1 MTSRVMAD
9 LLAAK
14 LLINNLRGSLET
26 PLPEMH
32 FTPSG
37 AAFEVY
43 QSGPQVRTTI
53 VFVYGIL
60 LAGERDPNVVRFA
73 RAMASAGAR
82 VVVPVLSGMKSFVFR
97 SADRD
102 ALMDIIQHASW
113 GNDHTAILTVSA
125 GACLSL
131 CAASD
136 PRLDRHADPIVLISP
151 VYDLNTAW
159 VALHNQAPPQDGDVP
174 TWDGYIW
181 KQCAIA
187 YRNRKLI
194 GLSGGAIRELEDILR
209 SYDSGLTSPE
219 KKVFYQTRILPLKLH
234 ERKNLL
240 RESDALQT
248 LTPRGKLDQIHS
260 RVIII
265 HGAHDPIVPP
275 EQAGQMMDELERR
288 AKTCEQKLLVTSMLS
303 HEQIQRTT
311 DLSDMLRFIHL
322 LGELF
327 V

>member
-1 MTSRVMAD
+1 MTIRVFAD

-14 LLINNLRGSLET
+14 LLINNLRASLET
-26 PLPEMH
+26 PLPELH
-32 FTPSG
+32 FTPTG
-37 AAFEVY
+37 AAFELY
-43 QSGPQVRTTI
+43 QPAQHVRTTI

-60 LAGERDPNVVRFA
+60 LAGERDPNVMRFA
-73 RAMASAGAR
+73 RAMASTGAR
-82 VVVPVLSGMKSFVFR
+82 VVVPVLSGMKSFVFQP
-97 SADRD
+97 ADRD
-102 ALMDIIQHASW
+102 ALLDIIQHVSRES
-113 GNDHTAILTVSA
+113 DHTAVLAVSA

-131 CAASD
+131 CAAAD
-136 PRLDRHADPIVLISP
+136 PALDRHADPIVLISP
-151 VYDLNTAW
+151 VYDLNSAW
-159 VALHNQAPPQDGDVP
+159 VALHNQTPPRDGDVP

-194 GLSGGAIRELEDILR
+194 GLSGEAVHELEDILR
-209 SYDSGLTSPE
+209 RYDSGLTSPE
-219 KKVFYQTRILPLKLH
+219 KKIFYQTRILPLKLY

-240 RESDALQT
+240 RESDALQS

-311 DLSDMLRFIHL
+311 GLTDMLRFIHL